1 MALPNT
7 HLGISYIK
15 NLIENNAP
23 KKLFFDGIG
32 GISMNAL
39 AHISHLR
46 GHIVYGYDRTPSH
59 ITRKLEE
66 LGIRVFYT
74 PDPIHVAEA
83 DAVIYTVALADDNPE
98 YCYAGNHGIPRISR
112 ADYLGYLMSGYKNRI
127 GISGTHGKSTT
138 TGMVSQILTSAGAEP
153 TVVNGAEMK
162 QSGSVDIIGKDEY
175 FVFEACEYMDSF
187 LDFCPT
193 IAVVL
198 NIELDHVDYF
208 HSLERIRESFGAFMA
223 IAGQDGYAIL
233 NGDDPNCMLAAE
245 KYTGHKITFSTENPD
260 NDFYAANIL
269 SDHGRNSFDVLH
281 KGEKLCRVTLQVPGR
296 HTVSDAMAA
305 FCACYVNG
313 IRADVIAKGLGDY
326 RGIARRMDLMGKAAS
341 GADVYSDYAHHPTEI
356 AGTLAGA
363 GEMEYNKMLVV
374 FQPHTFS
381 RTHELF
387 EDFVKALSQAPMD
400 TLVLC
405 PIYSARETNI
415 YGISSEM
422 LCDAIENAGKHC
434 VVLPAFTDAAA
445 YCNAHTEAGDMIL
458 VMGAG
463 DVIHT
468 AEMLVGEER

>member
-7 HLGISYIK
+7 HLGASYIQT
-15 NLIENNAP
+15 LLDGDTP

-46 GHIVYGYDRTPSH
+46 GHIVSGYDRTPSPL
-59 ITRKLEE
+59 TKKLEDM
-66 LGIRVFYT
+66 GIKIYYT
-74 PDPIHVAEA
+74 SESAHAA
-83 DAVIYTVALADDNPE
+83 DADALIYTVALGEDNPE
-98 YCYAGNHGIPRISR
+98 YCFAGEHYIPRISR
-112 ADYLGYLMSGYKNRI
+112 ADYLGYLMSGYKKRI

-138 TGMVSQILTSAGAEP
+138 TGMVSQILTTAGVQP
-153 TVVNGAEMK
+153 TVFNGAEMK
-162 QSGSVDIIGKDEY
+162 QSGSVDIIGDEEY

-193 IAVVL
+193 TAVVL

-208 HSLERIRESFGAFMA
+208 SSLEQIRQSFGTFMS
-223 IAGQDGYAIL
+223 ITGKDGWAVL
-233 NGDDPNCMLAAE
+233 NGDDPDCLKAAE
-245 KYTGHKITFSTENPD
+245 AYTGNIATFGVENPD
-260 NDFYAANIL
+260 CDFYAVNIR
-269 SDHGRNSFDVLH
+269 SEHGRNRFAVCH
-281 KGEKLCRVTLQVPGR
+281 KGETLCEIALQIPGR

-313 IRADVIAKGLGDY
+313 IAPDVIAKGLEAY
-326 RGIARRMDLMGKAAS
+326 SGICRRMDFMGKAPS
-341 GADVYSDYAHHPTEI
+341 GADVYSDYAHHPTEL

-387 EDFVKALSQAPMD
+387 ADFVKALSEAPLNE
-400 TLVLC
+400 LVLC
-405 PIYSARETNI
+405 PIYPARETNI
-415 YGISSEM
+415 YGVSSEM
-422 LCDAIENAGKHC
+422 LCEAIRKTGKQC
-434 VVLPAFTDAAA
+434 RVIDTFAAA
-445 YCNAHTEAGDMIL
+445 AEYCSANTTAGDMIL

-463 DVIHT
+463 DIIHT
-468 AEMLVGEER
+468 AEMLVEADT